1 MSAALSA
8 PVHGRRALPALRAN
22 VEQLERNANRETRRA
37 AWAAVRCERGRGF
50 LVNRKTGASYPA
62 PCRSW
67 RDCNPCA
74 RAYGMALSRRWSK
87 VTGLA
92 GFVVLTMPA
101 DAGEWRSEENRR
113 SMMRAWRKLYER
125 LCRRI
130 EKGELCRSA
139 HSAAVSSTSSRP
151 GRSAIPAAGGA
162 PTLKSS
168 RPKVLHFKEHN
179 GHAQR
184 LHLNVLWDVR
194 WVDQSLL
201 AELAAACGFGPVCH
215 ISRVGRAVEL
225 AQGRA
230 GSSAAVGYSTKQ
242 GFRVVAYARKAGGQT
257 AAAGDDW
264 PKRVRRWSASR
275 AASREM
281 GPRPHNPEWAW
292 AAIEPRPAEDP
303 ATLAI
308 ALDADRKCEPRL
320 YPYDAWLARQR
331 RAWSPRG
338 PDGEMLTRGPDGKF
352 RIATE

>member
-1 MSAALSA
+1 MSAA
-8 PVHGRRALPALRAN
+8 VHGRRALPALRAN
-22 VEQLERNANRETRRA
+22 VERLERNANRETRRA

-87 VTGLA
+87 VSGLRA
-92 GFVVLTMPA
+92 SLTLTMPP
-101 DAGEWRSEENRR
+101 GVRERWREKEAIAEMMRSWRKFRERTRR
-113 SMMRAWRKLYER
+113 SL
-125 LCRRI
+125 I
-130 EKGELCRSA
+130 KGELKCSA
-139 HSAAVSSTSSRP
+139 PCAAIPTSDAPALDASAASTKP
-151 GRSAIPAAGGA
+151 FCG
-162 PTLKSS
+162 
-168 RPKVLHFKEHN
+168 PKILHFKEHAGN
-179 GHAQR
+179 GPRAG
-184 LHLNVLWDVR
+184 LHLNVLWNIE
-194 WVDQSLL
+194 WLDQGEL
-201 AELAAACGFGPVCH
+201 AERAAACGFGAVSWIH
-215 ISRVGRAVEL
+215 RIGGSRGVDL
-225 AQGRA
+225 AQGRP
-230 GSSAAVGYSTKQ
+230 GSSAAVSYSMKQ
-242 GFRVVAYARKAGGQT
+242 GFRVVAYARKTGGKTGAQ
-257 AAAGDDW
+257 GDDW

-292 AAIEPRPAEDP
+292 AAVEPRPAEAP

-338 PDGEMLTRGPDGKF
+338 PDGEMLSRGSDGKF